1 MTTLEKIRTLHRL
14 HAGELPA
21 LLVLVPLW
29 LTLLLAFAVVLP

>member
-21 LLVLVPLW
+21 LLIVLPIWAVLF
-29 LTLLLAFAVVLP
+29 LALAVVLP